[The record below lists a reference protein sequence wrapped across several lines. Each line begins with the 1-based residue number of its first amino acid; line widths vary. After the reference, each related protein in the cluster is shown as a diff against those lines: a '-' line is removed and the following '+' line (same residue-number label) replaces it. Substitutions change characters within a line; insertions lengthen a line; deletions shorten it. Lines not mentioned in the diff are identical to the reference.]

1 MKTYSIKTIAR
12 SHGFRKVRTL
22 KKTRTRV
29 WKTIWKMVKNAE
41 YTSDLPKG
49 QKLLDYH
56 TSLFF
61 PLGEDRSQFFVAG

>member
-1 MKTYSIKTIAR
+1 MKSYSIKTIAR

-22 KKTRTRV
+22 KKTRSRA
-29 WKTIWKMVKNAE
+29 WKTIWKMVKNKCA
-41 YTSDLPKG
+41 LPKG